1 MKVCVLLP
9 DYSTSNVDYQNYDP
23 PRNLAPLLPKHQV
36 TTVFLN
42 KLTTYKQLKL
52 LSKQNFDIYIN
63 LCEGYLEWDVPSID
77 VIYSLELLN
86 LPFTGPTSVLYD
98 PPKTLMKYVAYCEN
112 ILTPK
117 FVVINACTNIEKE
130 ISQLKFPLF
139 VKPAKAGDSLGVDDF
154 SLVKNKKQLSKKTNN
169 ILKEFDEVLIE
180 EYISGR
186 EFTVLVIANKDGKT
200 ITALEPIEYIFP
212 EGKHYKTYAL
222 KTAELHTD
230 ANVLVKDK
238 SLSLKLKNAATKIFK
253 GFNGKGYARLDFR
266 MNSQHEIYFLEIN
279 FTSSEF
285 YTNGYEGSADYI
297 LKLNGY
303 GQQKFLQHI
312 IKEGIERHAQ
322 QQKKYVVKSNA
333 TNGYGIYATKEIKK
347 GTIIFKGE
355 EANHRIVTKKFVDK
369 NWSKKE
375 KEVFKHYAY
384 PINKE
389 VYILWSLHPS
399 EWAPQNH
406 SCHANTAYNGLNV
419 IATKNI
425 KANEELTINYAHFLD
440 ETAQPFQC
448 NCKSKNCMGLIKG
461 KKGNGIGK

>member
-169 ILKEFDEVLIE
+169 
-180 EYISGR
+180 
-186 EFTVLVIANKDGKT
+186 
-200 ITALEPIEYIFP
+200 
-212 EGKHYKTYAL
+212 H
-222 KTAELHTD
+222 
-230 ANVLVKDK
+230 
-238 SLSLKLKNAATKIFK
+238 FK
-253 GFNGKGYARLDFR
+253 R
-266 MNSQHEIYFLEIN
+266 
-279 FTSSEF
+279 
-285 YTNGYEGSADYI
+285 
-297 LKLNGY
+297 
-303 GQQKFLQHI
+303 
-312 IKEGIERHAQ
+312 
-322 QQKKYVVKSNA
+322 V
-333 TNGYGIYATKEIKK
+333 
-347 GTIIFKGE
+347 
-355 EANHRIVTKKFVDK
+355 
-369 NWSKKE
+369 
-375 KEVFKHYAY
+375 
-384 PINKE
+384 
-389 VYILWSLHPS
+389 
-399 EWAPQNH
+399 
-406 SCHANTAYNGLNV
+406 
-419 IATKNI
+419 
-425 KANEELTINYAHFLD
+425 
-440 ETAQPFQC
+440 
-448 NCKSKNCMGLIKG
+448 
-461 KKGNGIGK
+461 